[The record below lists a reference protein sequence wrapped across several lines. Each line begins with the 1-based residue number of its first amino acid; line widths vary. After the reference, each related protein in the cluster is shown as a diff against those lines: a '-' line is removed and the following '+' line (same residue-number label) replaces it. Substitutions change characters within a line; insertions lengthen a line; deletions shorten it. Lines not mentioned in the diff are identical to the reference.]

1 MDAKLLENIYLR
13 SVIDAMSDMVRV
25 VTNEGRIALTNKAF
39 DKKFADGQST
49 VGQRCYEVFHCP
61 GRCDNCLA
69 QEALEKDVPQQILRR
84 LGKRV
89 YSVTVSPL
97 KDENGK
103 SVATVEVFRD
113 TTLEHNIK
121 QNLLMQNAKMQKDLN
136 LAHNLQQS
144 LVKNV
149 LPRIP
154 GFRLS
159 AGYFPCEAVSGDM
172 YDVMQEGDKL
182 ILYIAD
188 VSGHGV
194 MPSMLSVFFS
204 RTVRTACS
212 LGLMRPSE
220 ILQYT
225 QKEFISLNLADSIYI
240 TGFIVVVD
248 TRTGE
253 FTYSNA
259 GLSVEPLLYSGRT
272 RELSMGAPPICR
284 WFEAPEYRDASAIL
298 EPGGRLLL
306 YSDGI
311 NGIQSDAEVKR
322 KLCGFFEE
330 EPFEC
335 DLFISQVKEELYQD
349 PADDLTMLI
358 CERV

>member
-1 MDAKLLENIYLR
+1 LDVKLLDNIYLR

-39 DKKFADGQST
+39 DKKFSDGQST
-49 VGQRCYEVFHCP
+49 VGQRCYEVFGNNC
-61 GRCDNCLA
+61 RCEYCLS

-84 LGKRV
+84 FNKRV
-89 YSVTVSPL
+89 YSVTVSPI
-97 KDENGK
+97 KDERGK
-103 SVATVEVFRD
+103 PVATVEVFRD

-149 LPRIP
+149 LPRIF
-154 GFRLS
+154 GYKLC

-172 YDVMQEGDKL
+172 YDVMLEGDKL
-182 ILYIAD
+182 VLYIAD

-212 LGLMRPSE
+212 LGMMRPSE

-225 QKEFISLNLADSIYI
+225 QKEFLSLNLADSIYI
-240 TGFIVVVD
+240 TGFIVVLD
-248 TRTGE
+248 TGTGE

-259 GLSVEPLLYSGRT
+259 GLSVEPMLYSGVT
-272 RELSMGAPPICR
+272 RDLSMGAPPICR
-284 WFEAPEYRDASAIL
+284 WFGSPEYRDASAKL
-298 EPGGRLLL
+298 EPGARLLL

-311 NGIQSDAEVKR
+311 NGIQSDPEVKKR
-322 KLCGFFEE
+322 LYDLFEE
-330 EPFEC
+330 TPFES
-335 DLFISQVKEELYQD
+335 DVFIAKVKDELYQD
-349 PADDLTMLI
+349 PSDDLTILI